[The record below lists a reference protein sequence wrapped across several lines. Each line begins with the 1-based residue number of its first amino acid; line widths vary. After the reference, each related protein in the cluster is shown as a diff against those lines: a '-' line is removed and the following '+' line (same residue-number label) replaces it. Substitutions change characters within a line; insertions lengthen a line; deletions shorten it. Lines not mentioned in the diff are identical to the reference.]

1 MEKKTYTQ
9 FKRELLKDEKIK
21 QAYEKLGPEF
31 SVIEMIIKKRT
42 ERGLSQKE
50 LAKKLGTKQSAISR
64 LERGMINPTMTFLN
78 KLAFVFGKKL
88 IIEFK

>member
-1 MEKKTYTQ
+1 MSTYKNLKK
-9 FKRELLKDEKIK
+9 RLLKNKN
-21 QAYEKLGPEF
+21 
-31 SVIEMIIKKRT
+31 IKKEY
-42 ERGLSQKE
+42 ERLRPEYKVLDKIISLRLKSNLTQKT
-50 LAKKLGTKQSAISR
+50 LANRLNTKQSAISR